1 MLGLGMGELLLILA
15 IVLLVFGPKKLPA
28 LATGLG
34 NALRS
39 FKKASTTADDDP
51 AELPKS
57 PNE

>member
-1 MLGLGMGELLLILA
+1 MGELLLILA

-39 FKKASTTADDDP
+39 FKKASTAADAAETP
-51 AELPKS
+51 ADKQIK
-57 PNE
+57 

>member
-39 FKKASTTADDDP
+39 FKKASTAADEP
-51 AELPKS
+51 ADKKLE
-57 PNE
+57 

>member
-1 MLGLGMGELLLILA
+1 MGELLLILA

-39 FKKASTTADDDP
+39 FKKASTAADEP
-51 AELPKS
+51 ADKKLE
-57 PNE
+57 